1 MQTCNT
7 LSIII
12 FCLDLKSP
20 KNLLNPFVTALEPDY
35 WHVPEEPDWC
45 KEAVDCAK
53 PGAVQTCP
61 VTCSE
66 TGKGNDI
73 MLNKESFANSFMIF
87 FIETWCHLIHIYTSN
102 C

>member
-1 MQTCNT
+1 M
-7 LSIII
+7 
-12 FCLDLKSP
+12 
-20 KNLLNPFVTALEPDY
+20 NPLVSALEPDY
-35 WHVPEEPDWC
+35 WHVPDEPDWC

-73 MLNKESFANSFMIF
+73 MLNKESFANSFSLKPGAIWF
-87 FIETWCHLIHIYTSN
+87 IYTLLIARWDSSPERRRAM
-102 C
+102 